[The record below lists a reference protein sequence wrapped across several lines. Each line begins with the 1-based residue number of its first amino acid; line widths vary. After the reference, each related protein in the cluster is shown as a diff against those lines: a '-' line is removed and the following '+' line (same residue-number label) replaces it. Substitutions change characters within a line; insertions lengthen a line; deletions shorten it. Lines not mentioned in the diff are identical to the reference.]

1 MYVEKRSIF
10 APNNTCLSMKI
21 SYKDKKLEALCRDKN
36 KLIKAYGQLRAEIM
50 MKRLSVLYA
59 AESLEDVRFFPGH
72 YHELTGDR
80 KGQWACDLDQPYR
93 LIFEPTNK
101 PIPIDSSG
109 KYIWKEI
116 RIIDI
121 VEIANYHGK

>member
-1 MYVEKRSIF
+1 VYVEKRSIF

-36 KLIKAYGQLRAEIM
+36 KLIKAYGQLRATKIM
-50 MKRLSVLYA
+50 QRIDDMNS
-59 AESLEDVRFFPGH
+59 AECLEDTRNLPGH

-101 PIPIDSSG
+101 PIPTDVSG
-109 KYIWKEI
+109 RYIWKEI

>member
-1 MYVEKRSIF
+1 
-10 APNNTCLSMKI
+10 MKI

-36 KLIKAYGQLRAEIM
+36 KLIKAYGQLRATKIM
-50 MKRLSVLYA
+50 QRIDDMNS
-59 AESLEDVRFFPGH
+59 AECLEDTLNLPGH

-101 PIPIDSSG
+101 PIPTDVSG
-109 KYIWKEI
+109 RYIWKEI